1 MNDYHTKPSEYDPSY
16 EPGIPMAMQLADMGY
31 DIWLGNNRG
40 TEYSQQHKTLSAV
53 DDPEFWSWSWAEMG
67 IYDDSANITFI
78 KQKAKQ
84 DKIFYIGY
92 S

>member
-1 MNDYHTKPSEYDPSY
+1 
-16 EPGIPMAMQLADMGY
+16 MGY

-53 DDPEFWSWSWAEMG
+53 DDSEYWNWTWSEMG
-67 IYDDSANITFI
+67 LYDDTANITYI
-78 KQKAKQ
+78 KEKAKQ

-92 S
+92 SQGTV